1 MSFAGT
7 IASCLG
13 AWGLEPRLLSAHMA
27 GPLPPPCAQC
37 MPPLLQ
43 GMLSKY
49 DEEEEDAGFQI
60 RAGAVVAD
68 GKARQAAEE
77 RRKLAE
83 SARKQPTCPLATPLP
98 PAGQCSRSL
107 QHQATLPAC
116 CVSLLSICC
125 CCSPGTETLAAGGP
139 ATFQNAADFY
149 SKEEAAAFAKP
160 KKRLRKKLRK
170 KAGVAYS

>member
-1 MSFAGT
+1 M
-7 IASCLG
+7 L
-13 AWGLEPRLLSAHMA
+13 P
-27 GPLPPPCAQC
+27 PPPCAQC

-49 DEEEEDAGFQI
+49 DVEEEGAGFRI

-68 GKARQAAEE
+68 ERGRQAAEE

-116 CVSLLSICC
+116 CVSLLSIRC

-170 KAGVAYS
+170 KAGGACS